1 MIETRT
7 FMTARRGML
16 SVFVMLSIVGTGLF
30 LLMPSGV
37 LAQDAA
43 EEEENLADPG
53 ILPTSSLYVFDRLGK
68 WAQLNLFT
76 FNPVR
81 KAEVRTKI
89 AEERLSELRVLSN
102 EENVSVSVIAQA
114 ERRVREL
121 TDRVAQNITDLDGRG
136 QNIAAVTERFGE
148 LAVKQQSVLDRVLD
162 RVPEAARLSIENAVT
177 ASEGGLAKAREVILR
192 QKEKGF
198 IDEKRVSDFYKDNLK
213 RLGEQIEQREK
224 RIEKITDETLRERMK
239 EQLERRIESLEEHA
253 LDIDTKPEL
262 RSARDTLKAQGE
274 KALQQAKAV
283 RLQSELRNDVREQL
297 IEKIK
302 NSDDANIAEE
312 VKESFARVSK
322 QLAELEERITHMRED
337 GEEVAQNIFG
347 LIQNAKKHLE
357 KAGEFISQ
365 EEYRQAFGNI
375 IAAERNAKAALAF
388 LTRRAERTTGD
399 TSSTESGDANMVAED
414 KEAERVTPPL
424 SESKERNQEG
434 REGTVLNRI
443 RKEIKESSDELPV
456 RERLRPILQPKRVD
470 EPKEVPTAAPDASV
484 RAVETEPIN
493 ARQFL
498 VVENV
503 NGQFLPETLKVSA
516 GATVTWVNRSTNRT
530 VWPASAAHPT
540 HTIYPGSDIRKCDTD
555 ERARIFDACRGLE
568 EGQSFGFTF
577 KEAGTWRYHDHLHPG
592 STGTIVVR

>member
-43 EEEENLADPG
+43 EEEEDLADPG

-76 FNPVR
+76 LNPVR

-114 ERRVREL
+114 EQRVREL

-337 GEEVAQNIFG
+337 GEEVAQNIP
-347 LIQNAKKHLE
+347 Q
-357 KAGEFISQ
+357 
-365 EEYRQAFGNI
+365 
-375 IAAERNAKAALAF
+375 
-388 LTRRAERTTGD
+388 RRAGTRTWWLKT
-399 TSSTESGDANMVAED
+399 
-414 KEAERVTPPL
+414 K
-424 SESKERNQEG
+424 KRN
-434 REGTVLNRI
+434 V
-443 RKEIKESSDELPV
+443 
-456 RERLRPILQPKRVD
+456 
-470 EPKEVPTAAPDASV
+470 
-484 RAVETEPIN
+484 
-493 ARQFL
+493 
-498 VVENV
+498 
-503 NGQFLPETLKVSA
+503 
-516 GATVTWVNRSTNRT
+516 
-530 VWPASAAHPT
+530 
-540 HTIYPGSDIRKCDTD
+540 
-555 ERARIFDACRGLE
+555 
-568 EGQSFGFTF
+568 
-577 KEAGTWRYHDHLHPG
+577 
-592 STGTIVVR
+592 